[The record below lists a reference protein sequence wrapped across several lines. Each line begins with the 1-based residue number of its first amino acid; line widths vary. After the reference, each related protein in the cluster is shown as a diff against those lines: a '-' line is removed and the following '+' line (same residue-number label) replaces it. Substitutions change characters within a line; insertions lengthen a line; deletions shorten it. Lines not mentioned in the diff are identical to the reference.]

1 MIIGKSAAAEK
12 LRSMVAV
19 AGQKNT
25 SVLLQGPTGA
35 GKDVAARAIH
45 EASERAHGP
54 YVAVNCG
61 GLPEHLVVSEL
72 FGFEKGAFTGAL
84 VRRAGKFEMA
94 NGGTLFL
101 DEIGDMPLAAQATLL
116 RVLETR
122 QVERLGGGQPI
133 PIDVQ
138 LVCATNRDLAADARS
153 GRFRADLYYRINVL
167 PIYVPPLRNRI
178 EDIDPLL
185 DFFLERHAH
194 GDPPLFRESDR
205 VLLRTHHWPGNVR
218 ELRNLVERACVLF
231 AGAEVD
237 LSQLQELSA
246 EFDVGAAGEADALW
260 DAAGCVT
267 SELPRPAKTAAGAE
281 RTLTDGVERLS
292 YLVEKQLAI
301 VAKER
306 TLADGVERLSP
317 SGLADQLLGELGH
330 IDMQEFMKAFE
341 MALIDKAIARC
352 NGSVSAAARAL
363 RTNRTTVIAK
373 MRRSRESRTVV

>member
-1 MIIGKSAAAEK
+1 MIIGKSPAAK
-12 LRSMVAV
+12 QLRSMVAL
-19 AGQKNT
+19 AGQRRA
-25 SVLLQGPTGA
+25 SVLLHGPTGA

-45 EASERAHGP
+45 AASDRARGP

-101 DEIGDMPLAAQATLL
+101 DEIGEMPLAAQATLL

-122 QVERLGGGQPI
+122 EVERIGGGQPI

-138 LVCATNRDLAADARS
+138 VVCATNRDLAADARS
-153 GRFRADLYYRINVL
+153 GRFRADLFYRINVL
-167 PIYVPPLRNRI
+167 PIHVPPLRDRL

-194 GDPPLFRESDR
+194 GNPPLFRDSDR
-205 VLLRTHHWPGNVR
+205 ALLRAHHWPGNVR
-218 ELRNLVERACVLF
+218 ELRNLVERACVVF
-231 AGAEVD
+231 AGTEV
-237 LSQLQELSA
+237 ELSRLQDMNVESEPDTA
-246 EFDVGAAGEADALW
+246 SEADELW

-267 SELPRPAKTAAGAE
+267 SPLPLRAKTAGLGAE
-281 RTLTDGVERLS
+281 RAQDEGS
-292 YLVEKQLAI
+292 
-301 VAKER
+301 
-306 TLADGVERLSP
+306 ERLSP
-317 SGLADQLLGELGH
+317 DSLANQLLGGQGH
-330 IDMQEFMKAFE
+330 IDMQKFIKAFE
-341 MALIDKAIARC
+341 MALIDNAIARC
-352 NGSVSAAARAL
+352 NGSVSAAARVL

-373 MRRSRESRTVV
+373 MRRSRESQTAV

>member
-122 QVERLGGGQPI
+122 QVNAS
-133 PIDVQ
+133 V
-138 LVCATNRDLAADARS
+138 VANR
-153 GRFRADLYYRINVL
+153 YR
-167 PIYVPPLRNRI
+167 
-178 EDIDPLL
+178 
-185 DFFLERHAH
+185 
-194 GDPPLFRESDR
+194 
-205 VLLRTHHWPGNVR
+205 
-218 ELRNLVERACVLF
+218 
-231 AGAEVD
+231 
-237 LSQLQELSA
+237 
-246 EFDVGAAGEADALW
+246 
-260 DAAGCVT
+260 
-267 SELPRPAKTAAGAE
+267 
-281 RTLTDGVERLS
+281 
-292 YLVEKQLAI
+292 
-301 VAKER
+301 
-306 TLADGVERLSP
+306 
-317 SGLADQLLGELGH
+317 
-330 IDMQEFMKAFE
+330 
-341 MALIDKAIARC
+341 
-352 NGSVSAAARAL
+352 
-363 RTNRTTVIAK
+363 
-373 MRRSRESRTVV
+373 